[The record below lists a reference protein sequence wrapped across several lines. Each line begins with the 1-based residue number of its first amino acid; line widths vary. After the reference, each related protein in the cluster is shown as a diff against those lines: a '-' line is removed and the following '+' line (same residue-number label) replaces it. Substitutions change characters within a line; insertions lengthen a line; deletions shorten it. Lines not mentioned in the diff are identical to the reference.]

1 MKAIIRYFNLE
12 SGVGELYLSDNLTV
26 LMFDY
31 RTLTGNK
38 IPYCGD
44 EARVS
49 LTDTDSG
56 VKIVKVEI
64 VR

>member
-12 SGVGELYLSDNLTV
+12 SGVGELYLEDNLEV

-31 RTLTGNK
+31 RTLAGSK

-44 EARVS
+44 YAKVS

-56 VKIVKVEI
+56 VKVVKVEI